1 MEGYRFSVLWKI
13 WQVYVNLSNLS
24 ESAPDVN
31 VRTRGAD
38 EACGADEH
46 VL

>member
-1 MEGYRFSVLWKI
+1 M
-13 WQVYVNLSNLS
+13 WQDYVNLSNLS

-38 EACGADEH
+38 EH
-46 VL
+46 VNLFQL